1 MDKWTTIEPSVWK
14 PEKEGDNIIGILVNK
29 ELTDEQSGLS
39 ARYYLETKD
48 GMSFVW
54 GCAVLDDRMQYVK
67 VGAKVR
73 ITYEGGTKNKR
84 NQKVNLYKAEVAEKT
99 EPETTDSKVV
109 SDESEKIE
117 QRDSVK

>member
-29 ELTDEQSGLS
+29 ELKDEQSGLS

-73 ITYEGGTKNKR
+73 ITYEGVTKNKR

-117 QRDSVK
+117 QLEEDK